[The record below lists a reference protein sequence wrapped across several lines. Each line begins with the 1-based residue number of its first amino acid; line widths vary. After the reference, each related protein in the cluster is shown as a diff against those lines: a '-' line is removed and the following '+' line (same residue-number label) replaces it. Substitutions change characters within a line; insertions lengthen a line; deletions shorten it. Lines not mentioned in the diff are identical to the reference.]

1 MQCGA
6 EVGFGIRLGIGTN
19 TGFGKLRA
27 TWKEARTRCQAM
39 LENAKLRGTGTKKHP
54 RQ

>member
-6 EVGFGIRLGIGTN
+6 EVGVDVLLGIGKN
-19 TGFGKLRA
+19 RKLRA

-54 RQ
+54 RR